1 MSAHATPRPLELIVA
16 RDAGALAAL
25 AADRIARELAT
36 LARARAEQS
45 GATIEIAFSGGHTPR
60 ATYALLATDSRVPW
74 PMLAAWLGDERAVA
88 PDDPASNAR
97 LLHETLVEPGVLR
110 EDQLHAPF
118 TAAPRTHADVED
130 AASSYARRMPERFDL
145 MLLGLGPDGHVASL
159 FPRSPALKE
168 HERRCVAVRA
178 PVEPI
183 ERITV
188 TPPLLASAG
197 TLLVLVSGAAKAEAL
212 ARALEGEWDPRQTP
226 GQLARHGT
234 WIVDREAAA
243 GLKRTGGSASAP

>member
-1 MSAHATPRPLELIVA
+1 MSAHAAHPPELIVA

-36 LARARAEQS
+36 LARARAEQP
-45 GATIEIAFSGGHTPR
+45 GATIEIAFAGGRTPR

-74 PMLAAWLGDERAVA
+74 PMLAVWLGDERAVA

-97 LLHETLVEPGVLR
+97 LLHETLVEPGALR
-110 EDQLHAPF
+110 ADQLHAPF

-145 MLLGLGPDGHVASL
+145 VLLGLGADGHVASL
-159 FPRSPALKE
+159 FPRSPALQE
-168 HERRCVAVRA
+168 MERRCVPVRA
-178 PVEPI
+178 PVEPV
-183 ERITV
+183 ERITL
-188 TPPLLASAG
+188 TPPLVASAG
-197 TLLVLVSGAAKAEAL
+197 ALLVLVSGTEKAEAV

-234 WIVDREAAA
+234 WIVDREAAGA
-243 GLKRTGGSASAP
+243 LRRTGGSAAAP